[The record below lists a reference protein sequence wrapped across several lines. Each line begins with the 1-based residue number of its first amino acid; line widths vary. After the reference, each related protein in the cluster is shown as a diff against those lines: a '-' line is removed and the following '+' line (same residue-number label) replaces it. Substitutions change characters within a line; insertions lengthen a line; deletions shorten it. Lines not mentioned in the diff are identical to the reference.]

1 MTSQGG
7 ITQKY
12 VITRGLKI
20 GYSFVSVNSNS
31 TTAADSRDFG
41 IYGFY
46 GNSGVYNYGGIYRNS
61 TTKSWTLFTSTA
73 EPDFAA
79 GTATTLLTGYA
90 KANLDINSLLCSS
103 ITNSGTTSLQGA
115 VTVVGQLAA
124 SDGILAAPGITFSNE
139 LGSGLYRLSAGR
151 VALVALGTP
160 LVDYNSTRV
169 LLPTCG
175 IYAPNVG
182 TTSAS
187 APAYAFS
194 SAPTTGHRYNGS
206 AMVFSVA
213 GTDIMQMGTSLI
225 SLQRIFA
232 TYSGLPTA
240 PDITFNDGVGTT
252 GLYSSSTAP
261 GINFAISGTRIGTY
275 SAAGLQV
282 LQLSTPTITSTGT
295 ISIGQPLSMGS
306 NGITTTGTISTG
318 TLTSAGTL
326 AVTAPVSLGNNS
338 ITGVNSLSLST
349 LTGPA
354 NIAVSKN
361 LDMGSN
367 ILYATDIRGIG
378 YIVNFNNGN
387 GYVGVNSIKQR
398 ISFQTASYTIVTWD
412 HQVEFNVST
421 ASNCYL
427 PVGNTFLG
435 QEFII
440 ILNGSGTLT
449 VVCAGTDI
457 FEGGLTSITMTRSV
471 SQIHLTPSSSGAIWL
486 TL

>member
-20 GYSFVSVNSNS
+20 GYSYAAINSNS

-46 GNSGVYNYGGIYRNS
+46 GNAGVYNYGGMYRNS

-73 EPDFAA
+73 EPDFAT

-90 KANLDINSLLCSS
+90 KANLDINSLLCASL
-103 ITNSGTTSLQGA
+103 TNSGNTLLQGSA
-115 VTVVGQLAA
+115 TVVGQLAA

-139 LGSGLYRLSAGR
+139 LGSGLYRLSSGR
-151 VALVALGTP
+151 VAIVALGTP
-160 LVDYNSTRV
+160 IVDYNSSRV

-182 TTSAS
+182 TLSAS

-206 AMVFSVA
+206 AIVFSVA
-213 GTDIMQMGTSLI
+213 GTDIMQMGTALI

-252 GLYSSSTAP
+252 GLYSSSAAP

-282 LQLSTPTITSTGT
+282 LQLSTPTITSTGA
-295 ISIGQPLSMGS
+295 ISVGQPLNMGT

-326 AVTAPVSLGNNS
+326 AIAAPVALGNNS
-338 ITGVNSLSLST
+338 ITGVNSLSVGT
-349 LTGPA
+349 ITGPA
-354 NIAVSKN
+354 NIAVSQGVD
-361 LDMGSN
+361 LGTN
-367 ILYATDIRGIG
+367 ILYASDIRGIG
-378 YIVNFNNGN
+378 FIVNFNNGN
-387 GYVGVNSIKQR
+387 GYVGVNSIRQR
-398 ISFQTASYTIVTWD
+398 VKLKSTSYTIVVWD
-412 HQVEFNVST
+412 HQVEFTVST
-421 ASNCYL
+421 ATFCYL
-427 PVGNTFLG
+427 PAGITFIG
-435 QEFII
+435 QEYI
-440 ILNGSGTLT
+440 ILLNGTGPLT
-449 VVCAGTDI
+449 IACTGTDT
-457 FEGGLTSITMTRSV
+457 FQGGGTSITITRSI
-471 SQIHLTPSSSGAIWL
+471 SQVHLTPSSTGDFWL